1 MPSFDITSEFN
12 QQEVINAIDQMNR
25 EIINRYD
32 FKDTNTSVSFSNS
45 TISLR
50 STTEERLNAADQVLR
65 EKFAKR
71 NVSIKFLSNFN
82 DEQTPSEAKR
92 EYTLK
97 SGLDKEI
104 SKIIVKDLKEF
115 SKKIQS
121 SIQDQSIRVSSKKRD
136 ELQDA
141 ISYLKE
147 KNYKVFLNYGNFR
160 DWNVI

>member
-32 FKDTNTSVSFSNS
+32 FKDTNTSVSFSND

-50 STTEERLNAADQVLR
+50 SSTEERLNAADQVLR

-71 NVSIKFLSNFN
+71 NVSIKFLNNFT
-82 DEQTPSEAKR
+82 DEQTPSETKR
-92 EYTLK
+92 EYKLK

-104 SKIIVKDLKEF
+104 SKVIVKDLKEF

-121 SIQDQSIRVSSKKRD
+121 SIQDESIRVSSKKRD

-141 ISYLKE
+141 ISFLKK

-160 DWNVI
+160 D

>member
-32 FKDTNTSVSFSNS
+32 FKDTNTSVTFNNE

-50 STTEERLNAADQVLR
+50 SSSEERLNAADQVLR

-71 NVSIKFLSNFN
+71 KVSIKFLNDYS
-82 DEQTPSEAKR
+82 DEQTASEAKR
-92 EYTLK
+92 EYILK

-160 DWNVI
+160 D

>member
-12 QQEVINAIDQMNR
+12 HQEVTNAIDQMNR

-32 FKDTNTSVSFSNS
+32 FKDTNTSVSFSND

-50 STTEERLNAADQVLR
+50 SSTEERLNAADQVLR

-71 NVSIKFLSNFN
+71 NVSIKFLNNFS
-82 DEQTPSEAKR
+82 DEQTPSETKR
-92 EYTLK
+92 EYKLK

-104 SKIIVKDLKEF
+104 SKVIVKDLKEF

-121 SIQDQSIRVSSKKRD
+121 SIQDESIRVSSKKRD

-141 ISYLKE
+141 ISFLKK

-160 DWNVI
+160 D

>member
-12 QQEVINAIDQMNR
+12 QHEVVNAIDQMNR

-32 FKDTNTSVSFSNS
+32 FKDTNTSVSFSND

-50 STTEERLNAADQVLR
+50 SSTEERLNAADQVLR

-71 NVSIKFLSNFN
+71 NVSIKFLNNFT
-82 DEQTPSEAKR
+82 DEQTPSETKR
-92 EYTLK
+92 EYKLK

-104 SKIIVKDLKEF
+104 SKVIVKDLKEF

-121 SIQDQSIRVSSKKRD
+121 SIQDESIRVSSKKRD

-141 ISYLKE
+141 ISFLKK

-160 DWNVI
+160 D

>member
-92 EYTLK
+92 EYTLQ

-147 KNYKVFLNYGNFR
+147 FLNYGNFR
-160 DWNVI
+160 D

>member
-12 QQEVINAIDQMNR
+12 QQEVLNAIDQMNR

-32 FKDTNTSVSFSNS
+32 FKDTNTSVSLSNEI
-45 TISLR
+45 ISLR
-50 STTEERLNAADQVLR
+50 SSTEERLNAADQVLR
-65 EKFAKR
+65 EKFVKR
-71 NVSIKFLSNFN
+71 NVSIKFLTNFS

-97 SGLDKEI
+97 SGIDKEI
-104 SKIIVKDLKEF
+104 SKNIVKDLKDF
-115 SKKIQS
+115 SKKLQS
-121 SIQDQSIRVSSKKRD
+121 SIQNDSVRVTSKKID

-141 ISYLKE
+141 IAFLKS

-160 DWNVI
+160 D

>member
-12 QQEVINAIDQMNR
+12 VQEVTNAIDQMNR

-32 FKDTNTSVSFSNS
+32 FKDTNTSVSFSND

-50 STTEERLNAADQVLR
+50 SSTEERLNAADQVLR

-71 NVSIKFLSNFN
+71 NVSIKFLNNFT
-82 DEQTPSEAKR
+82 DEQTPSETKR
-92 EYTLK
+92 EYKLK

-104 SKIIVKDLKEF
+104 SKVIVKDLKEF
-115 SKKIQS
+115 SKKLQS
-121 SIQDQSIRVSSKKRD
+121 SIQDESIRVSSKKRD

-141 ISYLKE
+141 ISFLKK
-147 KNYKVFLNYGNFR
+147 KNYIVFLNYGNFR
-160 DWNVI
+160 D

>member
-12 QQEVINAIDQMNR
+12 HQEVVNAIDQMNR

-32 FKDTNTSVSFSNS
+32 FKDTNTSVSLSNEI
-45 TISLR
+45 ISLR
-50 STTEERLNAADQVLR
+50 SSTEERLNAADQVLR
-65 EKFAKR
+65 EKFVKR
-71 NVSIKFLSNFN
+71 NVSIKFLTNFS

-97 SGLDKEI
+97 SGIDKEI
-104 SKIIVKDLKEF
+104 SKNIVKDLKDF
-115 SKKIQS
+115 SKKLQS
-121 SIQDQSIRVSSKKRD
+121 SIQNDSVRVTSKKID

-141 ISYLKE
+141 IAFLKS

-160 DWNVI
+160 D

>member
-12 QQEVINAIDQMNR
+12 QQEVVNAIDQMNR

-32 FKDTNTSVSFSNS
+32 FKDTKTSVNFTNNII
-45 TISLR
+45 TLR
-50 STTEERLNAADQVLR
+50 SSTQERLLAADQVLR

-71 NVSIKFLSNFN
+71 SVSIKFLSNFS

-97 SGLDKEI
+97 SGLDKDVA
-104 SKIIVKDLKEF
+104 KIIVKDLKEF

-121 SIQDQSIRVSSKKRD
+121 SIQNDSIRVSSKKRD

-141 ISYLKE
+141 ISFLKN
-147 KNYKVFLNYGNFR
+147 KNYNVFLNYGNFR
-160 DWNVI
+160 D

>member
-12 QQEVINAIDQMNR
+12 EQEVTNAIDQMNR

-32 FKDTNTSVSFSNS
+32 FKDTNTSVSFSNE

-50 STTEERLNAADQVLR
+50 SSTEERLQAADQVLR

-71 NVSIKFLSNFN
+71 NVSIKFLSNFT
-82 DEQTPSEAKR
+82 DEQTPSETKR

-115 SKKIQS
+115 SKKIQT
-121 SIQDQSIRVSSKKRD
+121 SIQDESIRVSSKKRD

-141 ISYLKE
+141 ISFLKK

-160 DWNVI
+160 D

>member
-12 QQEVINAIDQMNR
+12 QQEVVNAIDQMNR

-32 FKDTNTSVSFSNS
+32 FKDTKTSVNFTNDII
-45 TISLR
+45 TLR
-50 STTEERLNAADQVLR
+50 SSTQERLLAADQVLR

-71 NVSIKFLSNFN
+71 NVSIKFLSNFS

-97 SGLDKEI
+97 SGLDKDVA
-104 SKIIVKDLKEF
+104 KIIVKDLKEF

-121 SIQDQSIRVSSKKRD
+121 SIQNDSIRVSSKKRD

-141 ISYLKE
+141 ISFLKN
-147 KNYKVFLNYGNFR
+147 KNYNVFLNYGNFR
-160 DWNVI
+160 D